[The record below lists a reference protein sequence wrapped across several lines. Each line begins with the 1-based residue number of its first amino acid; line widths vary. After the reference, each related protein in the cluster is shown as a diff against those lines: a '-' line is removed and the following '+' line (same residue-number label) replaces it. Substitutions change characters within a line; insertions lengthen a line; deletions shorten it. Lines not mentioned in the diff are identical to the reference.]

1 MENLTYLKAVEFL
14 TTNKGVGVKIGSGT
28 TINRELHRKGEAI
41 NILNDLIKHY
51 FIDWEFYYN
60 YSDNKKEYIDLFNEI
75 MLPQIKSDFGTFFHI
90 TKDWSGLF
98 ISTKNEFIGFD
109 KFRKY
114 IDDFI
119 REYSSSEIKKE
130 YKSYRLSYSNVEF
143 NY

>member
-14 TTNKGVGVKIGSGT
+14 TTNKGVGVKVGSST
-28 TINRELHRKGEAI
+28 TTNRELHSQGETI
-41 NILNDLIKHY
+41 EVLNELIKHY

-60 YSDNKKEYIDLFNEI
+60 YSDNEEEYIDLFNEV
-75 MLPQIKSDFGTFFHI
+75 MLPKIKSDFGTFFHI
-90 TKDWSGLF
+90 TKDWLGLV
-98 ISTKNEFIGFD
+98 ISTKSEFIGYE

-119 REYSSSEIKKE
+119 RKYSSSEIKKE
-130 YKSYRLSYSNVEF
+130 YKNYRLSYSGVEF